1 MELNPSQIEH
11 IEYILKN
18 MDDSVCVTDMN
29 GDMIYANPAAEKLFG
44 LSIQSHGKIWDA
56 IPFVEGNDAL
66 IQLFIDGV
74 MEKTESIR
82 ALVDYVNND
91 GTLHHLHVTLR
102 CGSGE
107 SGMVVIV
114 ISDLTHLTRVHSAF
128 ARYTSPEI
136 AAYVLT
142 APDGEK
148 QGGHAREA
156 SILISDLRGFTAMST
171 HLSGGALIR
180 VLNHYFECM
189 AAVIQRFG
197 GTIIEFLGDGIFVV
211 FGAPNDM
218 PDHAEAA
225 VACAVEMQSEMA
237 AVNAWNRQEGYPD
250 LAMGIGI
257 SSGSVVVGNIGS
269 DKKMKYGCMGE
280 TVNMAGRLETFSI
293 SGEIYISE
301 ETRKRI
307 SRNLVILSEKSFM
320 PKGGRQEMKIYN
332 VAGIGEEHVL
342 AHAGE
347 KPRWKALPQA
357 KEVLFYFLDGK
368 CVNMTPNRG
377 RLTDISEDEKF
388 GMLETS
394 AEMETMKDLML
405 KLDGRDVYAKVVEEK
420 EGGYSL
426 GFTGKP
432 EDFSALLA

>member
-1 MELNPSQIEH
+1 MELDRNQIG
-11 IEYILKN
+11 YILEN
-18 MDDSVCVTDMN
+18 MDDIVCMTDMN
-29 GDMIYANPAAEKLFG
+29 GELIYANPAAEKLFG
-44 LSIQSHGKIWDA
+44 LSIRSGGKIWDA

-107 SGMVVIV
+107 AGMVLIV

-148 QGGHAREA
+148 QGGYAREA
-156 SILISDLRGFTAMST
+156 SILISDLRGFTALST
-171 HLSGGALIR
+171 RLSGAALIR

-189 AAVIQRFG
+189 AAVIERFG

-211 FGAPNDM
+211 FGAPNEM
-218 PDHAEAA
+218 KDHAEAA
-225 VACAVEMQSEMA
+225 VACAVEMQNEMA
-237 AVNAWNRQEGYPD
+237 AVNAWNRGEGYPD

-257 SSGSVVVGNIGS
+257 SSGTVVVGNIGS

-280 TVNMAGRLETFSI
+280 TVNMAGRLEAFSI
-293 SGEIYISE
+293 SGQIYISE
-301 ETRKRI
+301 ETKKRI
-307 SRNLVILSEKSFM
+307 SRKLVILGENSFM
-320 PKGGRQEMKIYN
+320 PKGGRQEMKIFN
-332 VAGIGEEHVL
+332 IAGVGEEHVL
-342 AHAGE
+342 ADAGE
-347 KPRWKALPQA
+347 KPRWKALSTA
-357 KEVLFYFLDGK
+357 KEVLFYLLEGK
-368 CVNMTPNRG
+368 RVNMTPHRG
-377 RLTDISEDEKF
+377 RLTGISEDEKF
-388 GMLETS
+388 GRLETEVRLE
-394 AEMETMKDLML
+394 AMKDLML
-405 KLDGRDVYAKVVEEK
+405 KLDGRDVYAKVVEE
-420 EGGYSL
+420 EENGCCL
-426 GFTGKP
+426 GFTEKP
-432 EDFSALLA
+432 EDFSALLT